1 MNVSRSLLWGF
12 TSEPEDF
19 DLKGWR
25 QPKSGL
31 RPKAIKD
38 GPHRRNQTLR
48 LRAQENARDS
58 DERQPEPHRSEAGG
72 SFVDQQG
79 IRLNLERKRE
89 RFSFPG
95 VEIRAVRHFAR
106 HCHSRGGFHPFGQRQ
121 SAETRMTLRQ
131 LEEFPVNRWRNLN
144 FVKQRRQ

>member
-1 MNVSRSLLWGF
+1 MSVSQGLLWGF
-12 TSEPEDF
+12 TSEPEDL

-25 QPKSGL
+25 QPESGL

-38 GPHRRNQTLR
+38 GPHGRNQTLR

-72 SFVDQQG
+72 GFVDQQG

-89 RFSFPG
+89 RFRFPSIQ
-95 VEIRAVRHFAR
+95 IRAVRHLPR
-106 HCHSRGGFHPFGQRQ
+106 HGHGEEIFTHSGSASPRKRG
-121 SAETRMTLRQ
+121 
-131 LEEFPVNRWRNLN
+131 
-144 FVKQRRQ
+144 

>member
-12 TSEPEDF
+12 TSEPEDL
-19 DLKGWR
+19 DLKRWR
-25 QPKSGL
+25 QPESGL

-38 GPHRRNQTLR
+38 GPHSRNQTLR
-48 LRAQENARDS
+48 LRAEENARDS
-58 DERQPEPHRSEAGG
+58 DERQPEPHRSETCG

-89 RFSFPG
+89 RFSLSS
-95 VEIRAVRHFAR
+95 VQIRAVRHFAR
-106 HCHSRGGFHPFGQRQ
+106 HRHSRRGFHPFGQRQ
-121 SAETRMTLRQ
+121 SAETRMSLRQ

-144 FVKQRRQ
+144 FTKQGRQ